1 MTTKTDRFLKALKT
15 GNEISPAQAVSRY
28 GFESPQAV
36 GSAVRN
42 LRESGYAVYTNKRV
56 NGKTTYRIGTPTR
69 RMVATAYRVLG
80 ANALA

>member
-1 MTTKTDRFLKALKT
+1 M
-15 GNEISPAQAVSRY
+15 
-28 GFESPQAV
+28 

-42 LRESGYAVYTNKRV
+42 LREAGYSIYTNKRV

-69 RMVATAYRVLG
+69 RMIATAYRVLG